1 MMTIYK
7 KLLVGLVALL
17 LGWVVVACE
26 KGDIDRTF
34 EGPYFVRFTD
44 TTLTYKESYSQ
55 PITIRVHNA
64 GPQLNEA
71 ITINYTVSGTAREGK
86 DYAFQSTKGTV
97 TIPAKQSFGEIKLK
111 LINNA
116 NNILESQTVV
126 LTLTSV
132 TPNSL
137 KVGFGNEGA
146 LGKRM
151 TFIIQDDCLFSG
163 SYAGVRQNGAYVNLL
178 GITPASATVSGIDI
192 SSLDCKTYTIA
203 NWNIGLEDIFGFSA
217 IKPKF
222 TFIDNGDNSLTI
234 PVQSSPDLG
243 GDTLTG
249 SGSWNPQNRQISL
262 NLRWKSVFTNSAGK
276 DTTLTITFPFT
287 YTPQ

>member
-1 MMTIYK
+1 MMTTYK
-7 KLLVGLVALL
+7 KLLVCLTALL

-34 EGPYFVRFTD
+34 DGPYFVRFTD
-44 TTLTYKESYSQ
+44 TTLTYKESYNQ

-64 GPQLNEA
+64 GPQIAEA

-86 DYAFQSTKGTV
+86 DYAFQTTKGTV
-97 TIPAKQSFGEIKLK
+97 TIPANQSFGEIKLK

-116 NNILESQTVV
+116 NNILESQSII
-126 LTLTSV
+126 LTLASV
-132 TPNSL
+132 TPASL
-137 KVGFGNEGA
+137 QAGFGKI
-146 LGKRM
+146 GKNM
-151 TFIIQDDCLFSG
+151 TFTILDDCLFSG
-163 SYAGVRQNGAYVNLL
+163 SYKGARLNGTYVNILQL
-178 GITPASATVSGIDI
+178 STTTATLANIDI

-203 NWNIGLEDIFGFSA
+203 NWNIGLSDFFGFDA
-217 IKPKF
+217 IQPQF

-234 PVQSSPDLG
+234 PIQSSADLG
-243 GDTLTG
+243 GDTLSG

-262 NLRWKSVFTNSAGK
+262 NLAWKAAFTTKAGK
-276 DTTLTITFPFT
+276 DSSGTITFPLT